1 MSENA
6 VMTREE
12 WEAWRRRMGKQPY
25 PATPDDIRRK
35 LGRAQAARKRTA
47 EDRAR
52 ARERRAVALTDRIRE
67 LEEEIY
73 RLRGGQR
80 VYFMEFETTIKIGTS
95 INPQARARHL
105 GGRLLGHIPGSTELE
120 ASLHREWAHIRVV
133 MDGEGGSE
141 HFAKTPALVDFVEQQ
156 LSASVKAVKVPR
168 PRNEGSGRA

>member
-12 WEAWRRRMGKQPY
+12 WEAWRRRMGKS
-25 PATPDDIRRK
+25 TP
-35 LGRAQAARKRTA
+35 QTARKPTTKARGRTCV
-47 EDRAR
+47 
-52 ARERRAVALTDRIRE
+52 ERIAVLQTRINE

-80 VYFMEFETTIKIGTS
+80 VYFMEFEATVKIGTS
-95 INPQARARHL
+95 INPQARAKHL

-120 ASLHREWAHIRVV
+120 ASLHREWAHIRIAV
-133 MDGEGGSE
+133 DGEGGSE
-141 HFAKTPALVDFVEQQ
+141 HFARTPALLDFIEQQ